1 MQVAGRKNFPHVLY
15 AKLFRWTDVHK
26 NELKSLKV
34 CQYGF
39 EHKLEGICVN
49 PYHYERVAAPAIDM
63 AGLSLSPGASLSL
76 SLSLSSLLYFLSPSP
91 PSTSPPRSLRLR
103 FLAALRCAALEYT
116 CTSGGPTRA
125 PPPPSRHSA
134 PVAPSVPSVPSVPS
148 APSFLSYFPLSLF
161 PPEPLHSDLLVDLFL
176 ISEIEKRPALQVHNY
191 GAPVRSFEHSPFIDS
206 YVLCYSVV
214 LACMHSPR
222 QLFLYCII
230 VVIVKADSNYFG
242 YLCITV
248 LEYLCGRAR
257 RVYPC
262 DHCEV
267 RH

>member
-76 SLSLSSLLYFLSPSP
+76 SHSLTLSLSSLLYFLSPS

-103 FLAALRCAALEYT
+103 FLAALRCAALRSST
-116 CTSGGPTRA
+116 PVHPAA
-125 PPPPSRHSA
+125 PHALPLLL
-134 PVAPSVPSVPSVPS
+134 PVTP
-148 APSFLSYFPLSLF
+148 LLSLLPF
-161 PPEPLHSDLLVDLFL
+161 LPFLPFLPLLL
-176 ISEIEKRPALQVHNY
+176 S
-191 GAPVRSFEHSPFIDS
+191 
-206 YVLCYSVV
+206 
-214 LACMHSPR
+214 
-222 QLFLYCII
+222 
-230 VVIVKADSNYFG
+230 
-242 YLCITV
+242 
-248 LEYLCGRAR
+248 
-257 RVYPC
+257 
-262 DHCEV
+262 
-267 RH
+267 